1 MRRRPHALLFSSRQL
16 LVPTGYRGGQ
26 TITRRGDRVGI
37 VSNWDNE
44 RSYLCLREQ
53 GGTTSTKESLGSAV
67 GFVEQQGSPQKD
79 LSGNSP
85 QTITMPNSVRRRR
98 ARARYHTLQSRDR
111 QFGICRRARGAG
123 GRGGIGIVLNRS
135 YLKESYILMLTCI
148 KTCAKTNTYLQSITC
163 ALTCKSAKS

>member
-111 QFGICRRARGAG
+111 QFGICRRARARR
-123 GRGGIGIVLNRS
+123 GRARRDRDRAESLLPERKLYFDAYMYQDVRENK
-135 YLKESYILMLTCI
+135 YLLAIYNMCTHV
-148 KTCAKTNTYLQSITC
+148 
-163 ALTCKSAKS
+163 